1 MLIGGLANKC
11 CVVEIVG
18 MRVIAC
24 AVRISYSSNEHFFSL
39 TLYHSS
45 YMDLAL
51 CAIVATFKQTAR
63 VSFLAICPALQAVS
77 DENMK
82 CCLDNIL
89 SGNSECMM
97 HVERM
102 QIPAQILH
110 TQSMIFQLF

>member
-1 MLIGGLANKC
+1 MLIGGLADKC
-11 CVVEIVG
+11 WVVEIVG
-18 MRVIAC
+18 MRVRC
-24 AVRISYSSNEHFFSL
+24 AYSSNEHFFSL

-77 DENMK
+77 DENVK

-110 TQSMIFQLF
+110 TQSMTFELF